1 MKKKS
6 IIPNMLSILRM
17 LGTLAL
23 VFVQPVTLPFFVIYT
38 LCGVSDVL
46 DGWIARATDSTSE
59 LGSRLD
65 SAADLMFYVVMMLRI
80 LPELVKRLPQDI
92 WYWVGGILLLRAGLY
107 LTVALRFH
115 RFSAVHTYLNKLTG
129 VSVFLIPYFLNAAA
143 LLPVCFAACTIAT
156 VAAAEEWALH
166 LTAKSYHPE
175 RKTILRL
182 HPEEKQK

>member
-80 LPELVKRLPQDI
+80 LPELVKRLPQGI

-129 VSVFLIPYFLNAAA
+129 ASVFLIPYFLNAAVLRPA
-143 LLPVCFAACTIAT
+143 CFAACTIAT
-156 VAAAEEWALH
+156 VATAEEWALH

>member
-1 MKKKS
+1 MHEGKT
-6 IIPNMLSILRM
+6 R
-17 LGTLAL
+17 T
-23 VFVQPVTLPFFVIYT
+23 
-38 LCGVSDVL
+38 
-46 DGWIARATDSTSE
+46 R
-59 LGSRLD
+59 
-65 SAADLMFYVVMMLRI
+65 RI
-80 LPELVKRLPQDI
+80 LPELVKRLPQGI

-129 VSVFLIPYFLNAAA
+129 ASVFLIPYFLNAAA

-156 VAAAEEWALH
+156 VATAEEWALH

>member
-80 LPELVKRLPQDI
+80 LPELVAYFRENGYEFRRLSTGEEDREILSRCGAHFMLPDAEQ
-92 WYWVGGILLLRAGLY
+92 GG
-107 LTVALRFH
+107 H
-115 RFSAVHTYLNKLTG
+115 
-129 VSVFLIPYFLNAAA
+129 
-143 LLPVCFAACTIAT
+143 
-156 VAAAEEWALH
+156 
-166 LTAKSYHPE
+166 
-175 RKTILRL
+175 
-182 HPEEKQK
+182 

>member
-80 LPELVKRLPQDI
+80 LPELVKRLPQGI

-107 LTVALRFH
+107 LMVALRFH

-129 VSVFLIPYFLNAAA
+129 ASVFLIPYFLNAAVLRGRPA
-143 LLPVCFAACTIAT
+143 SRPVRLQRSRQRRNGRCT
-156 VAAAEEWALH
+156 
-166 LTAKSYHPE
+166 
-175 RKTILRL
+175 
-182 HPEEKQK
+182 

>member
-80 LPELVKRLPQDI
+80 LPELVAYFRENGYEFRRLSTGKEDREILSRCGAHFMLPDAEQ
-92 WYWVGGILLLRAGLY
+92 GG
-107 LTVALRFH
+107 H
-115 RFSAVHTYLNKLTG
+115 
-129 VSVFLIPYFLNAAA
+129 
-143 LLPVCFAACTIAT
+143 
-156 VAAAEEWALH
+156 
-166 LTAKSYHPE
+166 
-175 RKTILRL
+175 
-182 HPEEKQK
+182 

>member
-80 LPELVKRLPQDI
+80 LPELVAYFRENGYEFVNIASNLISP
-92 WYWVGGILLLRAGLY
+92 LLR
-107 LTVALRFH
+107 R
-115 RFSAVHTYLNKLTG
+115 TYL
-129 VSVFLIPYFLNAAA
+129 S
-143 LLPVCFAACTIAT
+143 
-156 VAAAEEWALH
+156 E
-166 LTAKSYHPE
+166 
-175 RKTILRL
+175 
-182 HPEEKQK
+182 

>member
-80 LPELVKRLPQDI
+80 LPELVAYFRENGYEFRRLSTGEEDREILSRCGAHFMLPDAEQ
-92 WYWVGGILLLRAGLY
+92 GG
-107 LTVALRFH
+107 H
-115 RFSAVHTYLNKLTG
+115 W
-129 VSVFLIPYFLNAAA
+129 P
-143 LLPVCFAACTIAT
+143 
-156 VAAAEEWALH
+156 
-166 LTAKSYHPE
+166 
-175 RKTILRL
+175 
-182 HPEEKQK
+182 

>member
-80 LPELVKRLPQDI
+80 LPELVKRLPQGI
-92 WYWVGGILLLRAGLY
+92 WYWVGAILLLRAGLY

-129 VSVFLIPYFLNAAA
+129 ASVFLIPYFLNAAA
-143 LLPVCFAACTIAT
+143 CTIAT
-156 VAAAEEWALH
+156 VATAEEWALY

>member
-80 LPELVKRLPQDI
+80 LPELPCCRWSRRMRTERIPC
-92 WYWVGGILLLRAGLY
+92 
-107 LTVALRFH
+107 TVQGPVPKT
-115 RFSAVHTYLNKLTG
+115 FSFAVPPFC
-129 VSVFLIPYFLNAAA
+129 S
-143 LLPVCFAACTIAT
+143 
-156 VAAAEEWALH
+156 
-166 LTAKSYHPE
+166 
-175 RKTILRL
+175 
-182 HPEEKQK
+182 